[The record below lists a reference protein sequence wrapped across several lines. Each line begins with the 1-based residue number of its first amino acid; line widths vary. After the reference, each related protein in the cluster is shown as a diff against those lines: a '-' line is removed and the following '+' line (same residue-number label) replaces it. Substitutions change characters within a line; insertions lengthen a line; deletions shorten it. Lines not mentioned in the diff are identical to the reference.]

1 MALSPLCIGLP
12 KSQYQSLWA
21 LRNDDEEDDN
31 DDGHD
36 ENADDGGDNDEF
48 NCEYRCIVMFVPFAL
63 EVGCYCQGLCN
74 SNGAP
79 LSQLMTMMMMAMIT
93 MMMMAMVAMMT
104 MITTYNPV

>member
-1 MALSPLCIGLP
+1 MYRPSWIFCYLSIRPFFILGP
-12 KSQYQSLWA
+12 
-21 LRNDDEEDDN
+21 RPNDD

-36 ENADDGGDNDEF
+36 ENADDGGDDDEF